1 MEELTHD
8 IPHSIDAEKSV
19 LGSMLISKDAAE
31 LATECISADD
41 FYLPKHQQMFSVM
54 AAIGMRGGVIEVVTV
69 IDEVERNGFLE
80 SIGGIDYITEIS
92 MFTPSAANVSHYI
105 RIVEERSIMRKL
117 MEAGKELIKDASEG
131 SKSVETMLDDA
142 ERRIFNISMR
152 KNADTLQPIQPIV
165 HSTFKKIDERIKNRG
180 SMTGVPTG
188 FLDIDSLT
196 SGLQKSDLVILAARP
211 SMGKT
216 AFALNI
222 AANAAIRHK
231 KHVAIFSLE
240 MSSEQLVKRMLCS
253 EARVDLQHVNK
264 GELSPNELL
273 LLSGALPALADSRIH
288 IDDRANI
295 SVSEMRSKCRRLK
308 ARTGLDLIVI
318 DYLQLMKAGKGS
330 SDNRVLEISEITRG
344 LKILARELD
353 VPIILLSQLSRQ
365 ADKRKPTMADLRD
378 SGAIEQDA
386 DIIMLIYREGKDT
399 ETDDNTT
406 DIIIAKHRNGP
417 TGTVQLVWI
426 GEYTRF
432 ADKTDREE

>member
-1 MEELTHD
+1 
-8 IPHSIDAEKSV
+8 
-19 LGSMLISKDAAE
+19 
-31 LATECISADD
+31 
-41 FYLPKHQQMFSVM
+41 
-54 AAIGMRGGVIEVVTV
+54 
-69 IDEVERNGFLE
+69 
-80 SIGGIDYITEIS
+80 
-92 MFTPSAANVSHYI
+92 
-105 RIVEERSIMRKL
+105 
-117 MEAGKELIKDASEG
+117 
-131 SKSVETMLDDA
+131 MLDDA